1 MTKYIL
7 DEDNDDYADISWQA
21 VIEDTISQPGYPRVA
36 LVFGPGT
43 TDRVKANLQEQYL
56 PQYKSNP
63 TGDDLILPDPLNRST
78 ANLINITFKDSLS
91 FLGDSTY
98 AVIRSDSN

>member
-21 VIEDTISQPGYPRVA
+21 IIEDTISQPGYPSVA

-43 TDRVKANLQEQYL
+43 TDRVKERLQDQYF
-56 PQYKSNP
+56 PQNKSNP
-63 TGDDLILPDPLNRST
+63 IGDGIIQSTVPGHLNRSM
-78 ANLINITFKDSLS
+78 ANLINITFKDSLD
-91 FLGDSTY
+91 FLGDST
-98 AVIRSDSN
+98 